1 MKVHAL
7 RGALALALV
16 CSFAAFAG
24 QDRALYPPAGG
35 PGQGGVIRALFG
47 VGSPTTYWTAIEGGG
62 IYKSTDAGA
71 SWHASHQGLGHKL
84 GRGVAVVSGST
95 MYAVTNGGGG
105 FYKRSEERR
114 GGEEWRSRWSPDH

>member
-47 VGSPTTYWTAIEGGG
+47 VGSPTTYWTAIEGAG

-84 GRGVAVVSGST
+84 VRGVAVVPGTST
-95 MYAVTNGGGG
+95 MYAVTNGGG
-105 FYKRSEERR
+105 FYKSTDS
-114 GGEEWRSRWSPDH
+114 GATWTAS